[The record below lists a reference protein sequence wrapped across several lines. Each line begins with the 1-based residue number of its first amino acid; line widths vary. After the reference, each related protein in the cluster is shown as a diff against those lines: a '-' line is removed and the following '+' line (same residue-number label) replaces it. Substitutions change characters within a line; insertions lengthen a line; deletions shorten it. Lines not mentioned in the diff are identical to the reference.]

1 MADGSNKATN
11 PNKIKKNIIVL
22 KEHNIAYVRIPKVAN
37 SSIKFVLAHRML
49 DVPEDKPIK
58 GTTKDAYW
66 RKAEKAD
73 LVGYQDFRKHYKDFF
88 CFSFVRNPFDRL
100 MACYNNKIIENPSLT
115 GAMEEMG
122 LTLGMPF
129 EEFVNIVAKT
139 PDGKSDVHLRSQ
151 AGMLARRD
159 DSIFPQFI
167 GYLEKMGE
175 DWARLKDVMTERGLK
190 PFGDLPSINVR
201 RSDKKD
207 DVKTFYTDELREKV
221 FKRYERDFRLF
232 YPDIKL

>member
-1 MADGSNKATN
+1 
-11 PNKIKKNIIVL
+11 
-22 KEHNIAYVRIPKVAN
+22 
-37 SSIKFVLAHRML
+37 
-49 DVPEDKPIK
+49 
-58 GTTKDAYW
+58 
-66 RKAEKAD
+66 
-73 LVGYQDFRKHYKDFF
+73 
-88 CFSFVRNPFDRL
+88 
-100 MACYNNKIIENPSLT
+100 
-115 GAMEEMG
+115 
-122 LTLGMPF
+122 
-129 EEFVNIVAKT
+129 
-139 PDGKSDVHLRSQ
+139 
-151 AGMLARRD
+151 MLARRD

-221 FKRYERDFRLF
+221 YKRYERDFRLF